1 MSREEVIRKYTSGS
15 SKSSDY
21 LAGSIAPVSVA
32 GVSAPGLSTT
42 GLSFPSTTGLS
53 FPSVAGLSMPSMS
66 GLSMPSSGGEASSY
80 WMQVLF
86 YLTLYAFVVFIIG
99 VFIHFSITPVFSFT
113 PGGKGI
119 LSVPGATSD
128 MVYWN
133 TRVQPNPTIAVPGP
147 TDVIGGYAFINSF
160 SMCFD
165 VLLTNITSASVGS
178 NRLVLYKTAAL
189 PTTNTQIAAPSNQTM
204 TDYMNLT
211 VGASMI
217 AYLANDTNDMV
228 ITFFCA
234 DKNGQNIQ
242 YSCAPVKNIPLNTP
256 FRISLV
262 VEKNSFTVYLN
273 AMQVSQKIVSA
284 GISLNPKNTSA
295 GAQRF
300 YAAPDWASQPTKTVY
315 VQNLHIWPYAIQ
327 YPEVQAAQPA
337 LASPTDFTGKKAT

>member
-21 LAGSIAPVSVA
+21 LAGSIAPVSAA
-32 GVSAPGLSTT
+32 GVGLPSLPGLSSMPSISSIP
-42 GLSFPSTTGLS
+42 GLS
-53 FPSVAGLSMPSMS
+53 SMPSMS
-66 GLSMPSSGGEASSY
+66 GFSMSSMQGAEGETSSY
-80 WMQVLF
+80 FMQVLF
-86 YLTLYAFVVFIIG
+86 YLALYAFVVFIIG

-119 LSVPGATSD
+119 LSVPGSTSD

-133 TRVQPNPTIAVPGP
+133 TRSQPNPTVAVPGP
-147 TDVIGGYAFINSF
+147 ADVIGGYSFINSF

-165 VLLTNITSASVGS
+165 VLLTNITSAAVSS

-189 PTTNTQIAAPSNQTM
+189 PTTNNQIAAPSTQTM

-217 AYLANDTNDMV
+217 AYLANGTNDMV

-234 DKNGQNIQ
+234 DTNGQNVQ
-242 YSCAPVKNIPLNTP
+242 YSCAPVKNLPLNTP

-262 VEKNSFTVYLN
+262 VEKNSFSVYLN
-273 AMQVSQKIVSA
+273 AMQVSQKIVSS
-284 GISLNPKNTSA
+284 GISLNPKNSSP

-300 YAAPDWASQPTKTVY
+300 YSAPDWASQPTKTVY